1 MNFSCFSED
10 YVQRLATGDP
20 EVENH
25 FTGYFGGLL
34 RIKLKTKLRSANM
47 IEDVRQETFLR
58 VLTTLRDGRLL
69 YPDRLGGFVNSVCNN
84 VLLETYRD
92 KHKHWP
98 MPDHPPEPADA
109 CADLESDLVTR
120 ERKEM
125 VERILDELS
134 PKDRE
139 ILRMIFLEEQDRA
152 DICRKLKVNGEYL

>member
-1 MNFSCFSED
+1 MISNRSGNGSSAAIGLHSFRRFLQIPAECVAFSHNGCFRKTHWKNSTNAWEASMNFSCFSED

-58 VLTTLRDGRLL
+58 VLATLRDGRLL

-84 VLLETYRD
+84 VLL
-92 KHKHWP
+92 
-98 MPDHPPEPADA
+98 
-109 CADLESDLVTR
+109 
-120 ERKEM
+120 
-125 VERILDELS
+125 
-134 PKDRE
+134 
-139 ILRMIFLEEQDRA
+139 
-152 DICRKLKVNGEYL
+152 